1 LPKILH
7 ILNGLK
13 KNSSRF
19 INRIAVGSLFFLAG
33 LCFSSWASRIPSIR
47 QKLNLS
53 DAELGIVLFAL
64 PVGLLISL
72 PLSGWLI
79 NKSGSKKV
87 IITSILLYS
96 VILVAIGFAGTTFQL
111 IACLFIFGLLGN
123 MVNIS
128 VNTQAVGVEALY
140 QRSIMA
146 SFHGLWS
153 MAGFTGAAIG
163 TFMIGKNIIPSYHFL
178 LVTSLVFVIVL
189 INFRHTL
196 AKDFN
201 TKKNQPL
208 IFKPEKSLI
217 NLGLIAFC
225 SMLCEGAMF
234 DWSGIYFE
242 KVVKADKALIG
253 AGYTAFMLTMA
264 TGRFFADW
272 FTNRIGLKH
281 TLQVSGAL
289 TASGLLIAVMLPH
302 LVTAIVGFLLVGF
315 GVSSVIPLV
324 YSVAGK
330 SKVLSAGTALAAVS
344 TIGFLGFLLGPP
356 MIGLVAGAT
365 SLRVSFFIIAVMSS
379 CITIIATNR
388 KFD

>member
-1 LPKILH
+1 
-7 ILNGLK
+7 LNGLK

-365 SLRVSFFIIAVMSS
+365 SLRVSFFIIAVMGS

>member
-1 LPKILH
+1 MY
-7 ILNGLK
+7 LK
-13 KNSSRF
+13 NLTPRL
-19 INRIAVGSLFFLAG
+19 INRAAVGSLFFLAG

-53 DAELGIVLFAL
+53 DAQLGIVLFAL

-79 NKSGSKKV
+79 NKTGSKKI

-96 VILVAIGFAGTTFQL
+96 VVLCAIGFSNTTFEL
-111 IACLFIFGLLGN
+111 IACLFVFGLLGN

-153 MAGFTGAAIG
+153 IAGFTGAAIG
-163 TFMIGKNIIPSYHFL
+163 TFMIGKNIIPLHHFL
-178 LVTSLVFVIVL
+178 VIMALVFITVF

-201 TKKNQPL
+201 VKKNQSL

-225 SMLCEGAMF
+225 SMICEGAMF

-242 KVVKADKALIG
+242 KVVKTDRALIG

-272 FTNRIGLKH
+272 FTNKVGLKR

-289 TASGLLIAVMLPH
+289 TASGLLIAVMFPH
-302 LVTAIVGFLLVGF
+302 IATAITGFLLVGF

-356 MIGLVAGAT
+356 MIGLVAGLT
-365 SLRVSFFIIAVMSS
+365 SLRVSFFIIALMGL
-379 CITIIATNR
+379 CITIVATNR
-388 KFD
+388 KFN

>member
-1 LPKILH
+1 MPKILH

>member
-1 LPKILH
+1 MY
-7 ILNGLK
+7 LK
-13 KNSSRF
+13 KFSPKL
-19 INRIAVGSLFFLAG
+19 NRIAVGSLFFLAG
-33 LCFSSWASRIPSIR
+33 LCFSSWASRIPGIR

-53 DAELGIVLFAL
+53 DAQLGIVLFAL

-79 NKSGSKKV
+79 NKSGSKK
-87 IITSILLYS
+87 IILIAILLYS
-96 VILVAIGFAGTTFQL
+96 VVLSVIGFANTIFQL
-111 IACLFIFGLLGN
+111 TLSLFIFGLLGN

-128 VNTQAVGVEALY
+128 VNTQAVGVEAIY

-146 SFHGLWS
+146 SFHGVWS

-163 TFMIGKNIIPSYHFL
+163 TFMIAKNIIPPYHFL
-178 LVTSLVFVIVL
+178 LITALAVVTVS
-189 INFRHTL
+189 INFRYTL

-208 IFKPEKSLI
+208 IFKPENSLI

-225 SMLCEGAMF
+225 SMMCEGAMF

-272 FTNRIGLKH
+272 FTNKVGLKH
-281 TLQVSGAL
+281 TLQMSGAL
-289 TASGLLIAVMLPH
+289 TASCLLIAVLFPY
-302 LVTAIVGFLLVGF
+302 LVTATIGFLLVGF

-344 TIGFLGFLLGPP
+344 TIGFLGFLIGPP
-356 MIGLVAGAT
+356 MIGLIAGAT
-365 SLRVSFFIIAVMSS
+365 SLRVSFFIIALMGL
-379 CITIIATNR
+379 CITVIATNR

>member
-1 LPKILH
+1 
-7 ILNGLK
+7 
-13 KNSSRF
+13 
-19 INRIAVGSLFFLAG
+19 
-33 LCFSSWASRIPSIR
+33 
-47 QKLNLS
+47 
-53 DAELGIVLFAL
+53 VLFAL

-365 SLRVSFFIIAVMSS
+365 SLRVSFFIIAVMGS

>member
-1 LPKILH
+1 
-7 ILNGLK
+7 
-13 KNSSRF
+13 
-19 INRIAVGSLFFLAG
+19 
-33 LCFSSWASRIPSIR
+33 
-47 QKLNLS
+47 
-53 DAELGIVLFAL
+53 
-64 PVGLLISL
+64 
-72 PLSGWLI
+72 
-79 NKSGSKKV
+79 
-87 IITSILLYS
+87 
-96 VILVAIGFAGTTFQL
+96 
-111 IACLFIFGLLGN
+111 

-128 VNTQAVGVEALY
+128 VNTQAVGVEAIY
-140 QRSIMA
+140 KRSIMA

-153 MAGFTGAAIG
+153 VAGFTGAAIG
-163 TFMIGKNIIPSYHFL
+163 TFMIGKNIIPFHHFL
-178 LVTSLVFVIVL
+178 LIMTLVFITVF
-189 INFRHTL
+189 INFRYTL

-201 TKKNQPL
+201 VKKNQSL

-225 SMLCEGAMF
+225 SMICEGAMF

-272 FTNRIGLKH
+272 FTNKVGLKH
-281 TLQVSGAL
+281 TLQLSGAL
-289 TASGLLIAVMLPH
+289 TASGLLIAVMFPH
-302 LVTAIVGFLLVGF
+302 LTTAITGFLLVGF

-356 MIGLVAGAT
+356 MIGLIAGAT
-365 SLRVSFFIIAVMSS
+365 SLRVSFFIIALMGL

>member
-1 LPKILH
+1 M
-7 ILNGLK
+7 NGLK

-365 SLRVSFFIIAVMSS
+365 SLRVSFFIIAVMGS